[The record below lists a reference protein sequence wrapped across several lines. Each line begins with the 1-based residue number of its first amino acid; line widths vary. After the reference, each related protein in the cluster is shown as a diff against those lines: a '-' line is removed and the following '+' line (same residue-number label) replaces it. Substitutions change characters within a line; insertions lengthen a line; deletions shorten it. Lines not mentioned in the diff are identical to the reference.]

1 MLKSDLEL
9 SLVLAGHQKQE
20 LSIQVPAL
28 IVELMRLLQEKR
40 MSGLQWLG
48 IK

>member
-9 SLVLAGHQKQE
+9 SLVAAGHQKQE
-20 LSIQVPAL
+20 LSIQVPVL

-40 MSGLQWLG
+40 MSRLQWLG